1 MAVVVDTKHLV
12 LNQEDLVVE
21 VAHHQLEEVVQL
33 NQELQIQVGHNMDIV
48 VARVETTLGQAAEE
62 AVPVVMEVTLTPTIV
77 VVLVVLE
84 EVSLKSLQH
93 LVLVVIF
100 VAVLAVVETRPRVV
114 MDLVHLVV
122 VDEDVVMKTPLTRL
136 IQMRLMERLNP
147 VVAVVEIEMLVVV
160 EMVEVVLS
168 SLEFLIL
175 IYN

>member
-1 MAVVVDTKHLV
+1 MVDTKHLV

-33 NQELQIQVGHNMDIV
+33 NQELQTQVGHNMDIV
-48 VARVETTLGQAAEE
+48 VARVETTTGQAAEA
-62 AVPVVMEVTLTPTIV
+62 AVPVVMEVTLTPAIV